1 MNYNRE
7 LAGGARTWYSS
18 WLLGWKQEEK
28 NILSVVIMRGLV
40 RGNTGYNISY
50 SSLIHKNL
58 NTC

>member
-7 LAGGARTWYSS
+7 LAGGGRSWYS
-18 WLLGWKQEEK
+18 GWRRGCKQEEK
-28 NILSVVIMRGLV
+28 SFVSVVIKRGV
-40 RGNTGYNISY
+40 GRGKTGYNISY

>member
-7 LAGGARTWYSS
+7 LAGGARSWYSG
-18 WLLGWKQEEK
+18 WLHGWKQEEK
-28 NILSVVIMRGLV
+28 SLVSVVIMPGVGRGK
-40 RGNTGYNISY
+40 TGYNISY